1 MDISSMLRQLVDSD
15 ASEVA
20 SAFMQSISNM
30 QTTSCDPSQ
39 LLQAS
44 RRDVHQYEA
53 WQLDPGPNWSLPPSE
68 SLKTLSFEASIQL
81 SDVNVVAAPVDVS
94 SLLLNFPQPR
104 ASCSLQHVDHHHELL
119 LHRGPLQ

>member
-1 MDISSMLRQLVDSD
+1 MFVDPKSISSIPQLDHRRQLSLVDISSVFRQLLDID

-20 SAFMQSISNM
+20 SAFMQSISNI

-53 WQLDPGPNWSLPPSE
+53 WQLDPGPNWSLP
-68 SLKTLSFEASIQL
+68 
-81 SDVNVVAAPVDVS
+81 
-94 SLLLNFPQPR
+94 
-104 ASCSLQHVDHHHELL
+104 LQEH
-119 LHRGPLQ
+119 